1 MPQMISALI
10 SGCIYEDGPNLAESF
25 QAKGHEVHGL
35 TLLATLVTTAA
46 AMTCFPGRTVWDA
59 CHPNVPLR
67 QCLNLRRPE
76 LESRFGAEASYEIGL
91 RRTIDRYV
99 IRSLFGESR

>member
-1 MPQMISALI
+1 
-10 SGCIYEDGPNLAESF
+10 
-25 QAKGHEVHGL
+25 
-35 TLLATLVTTAA
+35 
-46 AMTCFPGRTVWDA
+46 VWDA